1 MNYKITDNDV
11 YKIVTLGF
19 LIVLLIFMA
28 SGTNAQSI
36 AINNDGRYMI
46 ELSDEEKAIKTSSSL
61 IKAKQDLV
69 WETHIN
75 KIVVNWKVVF
85 IKDTKMYILYKH
97 HVKYYESS
105 TIAGIRSKYA
115 SDLLGREINIQ

>member
-1 MNYKITDNDV
+1 MNYKVTDNDV

-19 LIVLLIFMA
+19 LIVLLVFMA
-28 SGTNAQSI
+28 SSTNAQSI

-61 IKAKQDLV
+61 IKAKTDLV

-75 KIVVNWKVVF
+75 NVIVSWKVMF
-85 IKDTKMYILYKH
+85 IKDTKMYVLYKH
-97 HVKYYESS
+97 HIKYYESS

-115 SDLLGREINIQ
+115 SDLLGREIKVQ